1 MELHLSRDIF
11 LKSLSRV
18 HSVVDARHIKVHL
31 RNLLLQT
38 QADHLRIEG
47 TNLEVSVRTRCAA
60 EIVEGGAIT
69 VNARTLYDI
78 VNELPIGSNVVLR
91 VDSRDRLRLTSGRAK
106 FELATVSA
114 DQFPEIAQ
122 SVGDYRFTVA
132 AGLLAEM
139 LNKTHFAMSD
149 DETRFVLNGV
159 LLQVAPDSEGAGG
172 SGKLRVVAT
181 DSHRLAAIERE
192 VDSLPSEE
200 REVIIPKK
208 AVHEIRR
215 LLDEDDQ
222 EVEVVLDDD
231 HIQVLRGEVMLIAKL
246 VEGRYPD
253 YRQVI
258 PRDHPMRLTVN
269 REELLGIVRRVSVL
283 LVEKTR
289 GLRLEIAEGVMHFNT
304 NNPDQQDE
312 AEEEMQVTLEGGDV
326 LMVGFNAR
334 YLREFLSVMEGD
346 EVRFLLNNEE
356 FPVLLTDP
364 LQLGTRFVLMPMRV

>member
-18 HSVVDARHIKVHL
+18 HSVVDPRHIKVHL

-38 QADHLRIEG
+38 HEDYLRIEG

-69 VNARTLYDI
+69 VSARTLYDI
-78 VNELPIGSNVVLR
+78 VNELPSGSSLVLR
-91 VDSRDRLRLTSGRAK
+91 ADSRERLRLTCGRAK
-106 FELATVSA
+106 FELATLPA

-122 SVGDYRFTVA
+122 SVGDYRFAVA

-139 LNKTHFAMSD
+139 MNKTHFAMSD

-159 LLQVAPDSEGAGG
+159 LLQVAPDAEGEEGAG
-172 SGKLRVVAT
+172 KLRIVAT

-192 VDSLPSEE
+192 VAWVPSEE

-215 LLDEDDQ
+215 LLDEGDQ
-222 EVEVVLDDD
+222 EVEVVLDSD
-231 HIQVLRGEVMLIAKL
+231 HIQILRAEVMLIAKL

-258 PRDHPMRLTVN
+258 PRDQPMRLTVN

-346 EVRFLLNNEE
+346 QVSFLLNNEE